1 MTWQTYLNEQQDRFL
16 AELLD
21 FLRIPS
27 VSALPEHAGDV
38 QRAAE
43 WVAERMRAAGIESV
57 QILPTGGHP
66 VVYGDWLNAPGK
78 PTVLIYGHFDT
89 QPADPLALWDHPPFE
104 PVVRDGRVYARGAS
118 DDKGNMLP
126 PILAVEALLGTT
138 GTLPVNVKFL
148 FEGQEEIGSPQIPA
162 FVAAHREMLAC
173 DLVVSSDG
181 GQWSETEPAILTGL
195 RGGCGL
201 QIDVRGPNRD
211 LHSGIYGGAVQNPIH
226 ALAAILASMRGAD
239 GRILVEGFY
248 DAVQPL
254 TDDERRR
261 FASVPFDEAAYMED
275 LGVTAL
281 WGEAGYTVYERT
293 WARPTLEING
303 IWGGFQGEGTKTVL
317 PAEAHAKIT
326 CRLVANQDPA
336 TIVALITSHVQ
347 QHTPPGVTVTVT
359 PLKFLAK
366 PYLMRFDHPGNRAV
380 RDVLVHMYGRE
391 PYEVRSGG
399 SIPICTI
406 LLDELG
412 VYTVNFAF
420 ALEDERQHSPNEFFR
435 LSSFRRG
442 QEGYCLLLERLADV
456 DLGG

>member
-1 MTWQTYLNEQQDRFL
+1 
-16 AELLD
+16 
-21 FLRIPS
+21 
-27 VSALPEHAGDV
+27 
-38 QRAAE
+38 
-43 WVAERMRAAGIESV
+43 
-57 QILPTGGHP
+57 
-66 VVYGDWLNAPGK
+66 
-78 PTVLIYGHFDT
+78 
-89 QPADPLALWDHPPFE
+89 
-104 PVVRDGRVYARGAS
+104 
-118 DDKGNMLP
+118 
-126 PILAVEALLGTT
+126 
-138 GTLPVNVKFL
+138 
-148 FEGQEEIGSPQIPA
+148 
-162 FVAAHREMLAC
+162 MLAC
-173 DLVVSSDG
+173 DLVISSDG

-195 RGGCGL
+195 RGGCGV

-226 ALAAILASMRGAD
+226 ALTAILASMRGAD

-261 FASVPFDEAAYMED
+261 FASLPFDEAAYMAD

-281 WGEAGYTVYERT
+281 WGEAGYTTYERT

-303 IWGGFQGEGTKTVL
+303 IWGGFQGEGVKTVL
-317 PAEAHAKIT
+317 PSEAHAKIT
-326 CRLVANQDPA
+326 CRLVPNQDPA
-336 TIVALITSHVQ
+336 TIVALITAHVQ
-347 QHTPPGVTVTVT
+347 RHTPPGVTVTVT

-366 PYLMRFDHPGNRAV
+366 PYLMPFDHPGNQAA
-380 RDVLVHMYGRE
+380 RDILVSMYGRE

-420 ALEDERQHSPNEFFR
+420 ALDDERQHSPNEFFR

-442 QEGYCLLLERLADV
+442 QEGYCMLLERLAD
-456 DLGG
+456 LEPRTKN

>member
-1 MTWQTYLNEQQDRFL
+1 MTWHTYLNRQQDRFL

-21 FLRIPS
+21 FLHIPS

-57 QILPTGGHP
+57 QVLPTGGHP
-66 VVYGDWLNAPGK
+66 VVYGDWLHAPGK

-89 QPADPLALWDHPPFE
+89 QPADPLELWDHPPFE
-104 PVVRDGRVYARGAS
+104 PVVRDERVYARGAS

-126 PILAVEALLGTT
+126 PILAVEALLRTR

-162 FVAAHREMLAC
+162 FVASHREMLTC

-181 GQWSETEPAILTGL
+181 GQWSETEPVILTGL
-195 RGGCGL
+195 RGGCGV

-211 LHSGIYGGAVQNPIH
+211 LHSGLYGGAVQNPIH

-254 TDDERRR
+254 TDDERQR
-261 FASVPFDEAAYMED
+261 FASVPFDEAAYMAD

-281 WGEAGYTVYERT
+281 WGRRDTRSTNAPGRAPPWRSTGSGAGSRAKERRRCCQPRRT
-293 WARPTLEING
+293 PRS
-303 IWGGFQGEGTKTVL
+303 
-317 PAEAHAKIT
+317 PADWSLIRTRRRLWSCSRRT
-326 CRLVANQDPA
+326 CR
-336 TIVALITSHVQ
+336 
-347 QHTPPGVTVTVT
+347 
-359 PLKFLAK
+359 
-366 PYLMRFDHPGNRAV
+366 
-380 RDVLVHMYGRE
+380 
-391 PYEVRSGG
+391 
-399 SIPICTI
+399 SIR
-406 LLDELG
+406 
-412 VYTVNFAF
+412 
-420 ALEDERQHSPNEFFR
+420 RQ
-435 LSSFRRG
+435 
-442 QEGYCLLLERLADV
+442 A
-456 DLGG
+456 